1 MMDSPAKACH
11 KYKSHTSLI
20 PNKQKTKMKIT
31 LFIIHTVGQYAG
43 HSVGSSARALNFIPE
58 ENPSRK
64 LFGMELVE
72 DLGT

>member
-1 MMDSPAKACH
+1 
-11 KYKSHTSLI
+11 
-20 PNKQKTKMKIT
+20 MKIT
-31 LFIIHTVGQYAG
+31 LFITHTVGQYAG